1 MLDALM
7 AATEKMVITY
17 TGADER
23 TGARRPPAVPLGELL
38 DALDDTALTVTGV
51 KASSRVVVHHP
62 LQPFDP
68 RTVTPGELGRPGP
81 FTFDPSA
88 LTGARAAAGPRT
100 PVPPFLPSKLPAPPV
115 GDIDLAE
122 MTALLTHPAK
132 GFLRQRLDVAVRFEQ
147 DEPSDSLPVEL
158 DALERWSIGDRLLR
172 DRLAGMSEE
181 DCRQAEWR
189 RGVLPPGL
197 LGSRTLD
204 DVLYDVGPL
213 VERTAPLRATAR
225 RTVDVAVQLPDGRQV
240 RGTVGGLHDH
250 YLIAVTYSKLGPAV
264 RLRAWIA
271 MLALSAAHPETSWG
285 AASVGRGDPGQPL
298 CATVQPLEKDH
309 ALEVLGELVAL
320 YDRGLREPLPL
331 PVKSAAAYAEARFK
345 GIEAAEAARRA
356 GQKWTSGTYP
366 GEDTDLA
373 HVQVWGRNTPFN
385 VLLKAPPDGD
395 GGESHLFGELAVGL
409 WFPLLEREQ
418 RAVL

>member
-7 AATEKMVITY
+7 AATEKVVITY

-38 DALDDTALTVTGV
+38 DALDDTAHTANGAT
-51 KASSRVVVHHP
+51 ASSRVVVHHP

-68 RTVTPGELGRPGP
+68 RTVTPDALGRRGP
-81 FTFDPSA
+81 FTFDPAA

-100 PVPPFLPSKLPAPPV
+100 PVPAFLPSRLPAPPV

-122 MTALLTHPAK
+122 MISLLTHPAK

-158 DALERWSIGDRLLR
+158 NALEQWSIGDRLLR
-172 DRLAGMSEE
+172 DRLVGMTEE

-189 RGVLPPGL
+189 RGVLPPGP
-197 LGSRTLD
+197 LGARTLE
-204 DVLYDVGPL
+204 DVLYDVRPL
-213 VERTAPLRATAR
+213 VERTAPLRAAAR
-225 RTVDVAVQLPDGRQV
+225 RTVDVAVQLTDGRQV
-240 RGTVGGLHDH
+240 RGTVAGLHDSC
-250 YLIAVTYSKLGPAV
+250 LVTVNYSKLGPAV

-271 MLALSAAHPETSWG
+271 MLALSAAHPETLWG
-285 AASVGRGDPGQPL
+285 AATVGRGDPGQPKG
-298 CATVQPLEKDH
+298 ATVQPLEQDY
-309 ALEVLGELVAL
+309 ALGILGELVAL
-320 YDRGLREPLPL
+320 YDRGLREVLPL

-345 GIEAAEAARRA
+345 GIEVAEAARRA
-356 GQKWTSGTYP
+356 GQKWASGTYP
-366 GEDTDLA
+366 GEDEDLA
-373 HVQVWGRNTPFN
+373 HVQVWGRHTPFDE
-385 VLLKAPPDGD
+385 LLKAPPDD
-395 GGESHLFGELAVGL
+395 AAGEPTLFGELAVGL
-409 WFPLLEREQ
+409 WFPLLEREG